1 MKSSVSAIHFH
12 CSENYGKYVRCML
25 EKEAGRDVEWFVK
38 KKKICLEKAGES
50 AASQALLYISVGFE
64 F

>member
-1 MKSSVSAIHFH
+1 
-12 CSENYGKYVRCML
+12 ML
-25 EKEAGRDVEWFVK
+25 EKEAGTDVEWFVK

>member
-1 MKSSVSAIHFH
+1 M
-12 CSENYGKYVRCML
+12 Y
-25 EKEAGRDVEWFVK
+25 AGEGSRNGCRMICE